1 MRAFPFLFVTLSHR
15 LLLNIASRSGFNV
28 IKQVTM

>member
-15 LLLNIASRSGFNV
+15 LLLNILLDRDLMLLSV
-28 IKQVTM
+28 